1 MFVGAGGG
9 FLQVAWGAYGGEVGL
24 FGLLGHWFVPFW
36 GYFSAPERCLKY
48 PVEYCTLVLLKSSQ
62 EQGFTTRGQV
72 MNDEEKEQ
80 ATIIAMGVIVG
91 LWWSAMIMI
100 CVATGN
106 I

>member
-1 MFVGAGGG
+1 MFEISCGILYSNVIENQSETRYSPLGG
-9 FLQVAWGAYGGEVGL
+9 
-24 FGLLGHWFVPFW
+24 
-36 GYFSAPERCLKY
+36 R
-48 PVEYCTLVLLKSSQ
+48 
-62 EQGFTTRGQV
+62 V

-91 LWWSAMIMI
+91 LWWFAMIMI

>member
-1 MFVGAGGG
+1 MFEISGGVMYSG
-9 FLQVAWGAYGGEVGL
+9 VIENQSETRDSPLGG
-24 FGLLGHWFVPFW
+24 
-36 GYFSAPERCLKY
+36 R
-48 PVEYCTLVLLKSSQ
+48 
-62 EQGFTTRGQV
+62 V

-91 LWWSAMIMI
+91 LWWFAMIMI

>member
-1 MFVGAGGG
+1 MFEISGGVMYSG
-9 FLQVAWGAYGGEVGL
+9 VIENQSETRDLPLGG
-24 FGLLGHWFVPFW
+24 
-36 GYFSAPERCLKY
+36 R
-48 PVEYCTLVLLKSSQ
+48 
-62 EQGFTTRGQV
+62 V

-91 LWWSAMIMI
+91 LWWFAMIMI

>member
-1 MFVGAGGG
+1 MFEISSGVMYSGVTGK
-9 FLQVAWGAYGGEVGL
+9 QPETRHSP
-24 FGLLGHWFVPFW
+24 LGD
-36 GYFSAPERCLKY
+36 G
-48 PVEYCTLVLLKSSQ
+48 
-62 EQGFTTRGQV
+62 V

-91 LWWSAMIMI
+91 LWWFAMIMI

>member
-1 MFVGAGGG
+1 MYSGVIENQSETRDSPLGGG
-9 FLQVAWGAYGGEVGL
+9 
-24 FGLLGHWFVPFW
+24 
-36 GYFSAPERCLKY
+36 R
-48 PVEYCTLVLLKSSQ
+48 
-62 EQGFTTRGQV
+62 V

-91 LWWSAMIMI
+91 LWWFAMIMI